1 MSSYEFSIKVKPFS
15 INAATYSDA
24 RTKTREYREWQS
36 QVFHQLNNEKDLETF
51 RQIREQ
57 FDETKH
63 SFAVEMTAFYPRSV
77 FINKE
82 GTLSSRTVDSS
93 NWEKIFLDLLF
104 DKQYFSKPHPY
115 GVENLCQNDKHVVD
129 LMSKKRPHD
138 LEHYLIVVELRIVD
152 RPF

>member
-82 GTLSSRTVDSS
+82 GTLSSRTVDLS
-93 NWEKIFLDLLF
+93 NWEKLLLDLLF
-104 DKQYFSKPHPY
+104 DKQYFSKEHPY
-115 GVENLCQNDKHVVD
+115 GVQNINQNDKYVVD
-129 LMSKKRPHD
+129 LVSRKRPHD
-138 LEHYLIVVELRIVD
+138 HEMFYIQILIRVED
-152 RPF
+152 RSF